1 MRKCVNKYF
10 AKINVK
16 NNVIPKINEILKNRG
31 IENTIGLED
40 YIIKKF
46 NSNESLLLSYD
57 SYSDFYKGQVEESLI
72 DGYLAYL
79 NYLYS
84 LANVKVQDAKLNDM
98 TANFLKVKESS
109 KKEQQRFNDE
119 YPVLNNV
126 ETQVKVQ
133 DANSTLAQ
141 ASINTALKELGSN
154 ATSEEIKKRSLEIL
168 NDATL
173 GKSK

>member
-1 MRKCVNKYF
+1 MEKSK
-10 AKINVK
+10 K
-16 NNVIPKINEILKNRG
+16 ILKV
-31 IENTIGLED
+31 ENL
-40 YIIKKF
+40 KKAYY
-46 NSNESLLLSYD
+46 STSRTGES
-57 SYSDFYKGQVEESLI
+57 I
-72 DGYLAYL
+72 
-79 NYLYS
+79 
-84 LANVKVQDAKLNDM
+84 
-98 TANFLKVKESS
+98 T
-109 KKEQQRFNDE
+109 